1 MKIKER
7 RILHASDLRTL
18 CIRENWFTLGDNEA
32 YDRMMTRT
40 FCENLTTE
48 IIEDIA
54 RDILGNSETDMDLP
68 EIMYAVAAISHT
80 TFAEDEDAPVQEMSD
95 LEILSA
101 AYDGVLEKWSREWDR
116 LQAQKQAG
124 RENRITAERFERLD
138 RKLDYIRSL
147 LIEIESRA

>member
-54 RDILGNSETDMDLP
+54 RDILGYSETDMDLP

-80 TFAEDEDAPVQEMSD
+80 TFAEDEDAPVQEMSEY
-95 LEILSA
+95 EILSA
-101 AYDGVLEKWSREWDR
+101 AYDRVRDEWFREWDR
-116 LQAQKQAG
+116 LQEQKRAG
-124 RENRITAERFERLD
+124 KEDRITAERCEWLD
-138 RKLDYIRSL
+138 RKLDYLRSL
-147 LIEIESRA
+147 LIEIMP

>member
-40 FCENLTTE
+40 FCENLTTA

-54 RDILGNSETDMDLP
+54 RDILGNSETDMALP
-68 EIMYAVAAISHT
+68 EVMYAVAAISHT

-95 LEILSA
+95 REILSS
-101 AYDGVLEKWSREWDR
+101 AYDGMLEKWSREWDR

-124 RENRITAERFERLD
+124 KENRITAERVERLD

-147 LIEIESRA
+147 IIEIDSHA